1 MSRTRSDGCSVSSV
15 APVKKPN
22 YATNSIARRSRST
35 LVEVVDALSKPMQI
49 GAIVF
54 RAYRNRPY
62 AVFLD
67 EPRMALPLCYEDPGL
82 PMLRTRIERAGFG
95 QVSRSMMADALDAAV
110 LPFSDWP
117 GDYRDGPQRLPV
129 NLMACLVREIQL
141 LGVQS

>member
-1 MSRTRSDGCSVSSV
+1 MSAQVGNGPGAANDR
-15 APVKKPN
+15 PVKKPN
-22 YATNSIARRSRST
+22 YATDFIARRSRST

-95 QVSRSMMADALDAAV
+95 QVSRSMMVDALAAAV
-110 LPFSDWP
+110 LPISDWP
-117 GDYRDGPQRLPV
+117 GDDRDGPQRVPV
-129 NLMACLVREIQL
+129 NLMACLVRENQL

>member
-1 MSRTRSDGCSVSSV
+1 MSAQLGNEPGAANDRPVKNPIAATSSIATRTRS
-15 APVKKPN
+15 
-22 YATNSIARRSRST
+22 TI
-35 LVEVVDALSKPMQI
+35 VEVVDALSKPMQI

-54 RAYRNRPY
+54 RAYRGRPY

-67 EPRMALPLCYEDPGL
+67 ERRMALPLCDADPGL

-95 QVSRSMMADALDAAV
+95 QVSRSMMVDALAAAV

-117 GDYRDGPQRLPV
+117 GDDRAGPQRLPV
-129 NLMACLVREIQL
+129 NMIACLLSEFQM